1 MEISSGKIAMP
12 LKTILYGPEGIGKST
27 FAAKW
32 PKPLF
37 VDVEHGSYQLDVDR
51 VTPKSYAELMAIV
64 AELTRDVKGYQ
75 TIVFDTADWMEK
87 MLCEQIC
94 MADKRPSIESWEWG
108 KGWLKVAELWKR
120 TLDQIDALRKAQSV
134 NILFTAHSCIRHVDP
149 PDASG
154 YDRYELKLYK
164 NSNGILKEWADMILF
179 ANYEIFKVES
189 KSGKD
194 KATGGQR
201 VMFAEHDP
209 AFDAKN
215 RFGLPARM
223 KFDYAEI
230 AKIVFRRGTVMQETP
245 PAPVKPAAEP
255 EPPKETPPQ
264 EPLEQH
270 RYTREDCS
278 PDLPPLVKAESPDK
292 TKLIEQLQS
301 LCASSGVTLHELKLE
316 VARKGMYPVETKP
329 SQYAADKLAK
339 IIANWEIIKKNIIN
353 ARG

>member
-1 MEISSGKIAMP
+1 MEISTGKIAMP
-12 LKTILYGPEGIGKST
+12 LKAVLYGPEGIGKST
-27 FAAKW
+27 FASKF

-37 VDVEHGSYQLDVDR
+37 IDVEHGSYQLDVDR
-51 VTPKSYAELMAIV
+51 VTPKSYAELMAV
-64 AELTRDVKGYQ
+64 VSELVRDVKGYQ

-94 MADKRPSIESWEWG
+94 LADKRPSIESWEWG

-120 TLDQIDALRKAQSV
+120 TLDTIDNLRKSQSV
-134 NILFTAHSCIRHVDP
+134 NILFTAHSCIRHIDP

-179 ANYEIFKVES
+179 ANYEVFKLET
-189 KSGKD
+189 KGKD

-215 RFGLPARM
+215 RFGLPSRM
-223 KFDYAEI
+223 KFDYGEI
-230 AKIVFRRGTVMQETP
+230 SRIVFRRGEI
-245 PAPVKPAAEP
+245 PAPKPAEP
-255 EPPKETPPQ
+255 ETVSAPAPEPSPAET
-264 EPLEQH
+264 EPEKH

-278 PDLPPLVKAESPDK
+278 PETPPLVTWQDTPDRAN
-292 TKLIEQLQS
+292 LLRQLQS
-301 LCASSGVTLHELKLE
+301 LCAASGVSLHELKEE

-329 SQYAADKLAK
+329 SLYATDKLAK
-339 IIANWEIIKKNIIN
+339 IIANWSAIQNNIMK